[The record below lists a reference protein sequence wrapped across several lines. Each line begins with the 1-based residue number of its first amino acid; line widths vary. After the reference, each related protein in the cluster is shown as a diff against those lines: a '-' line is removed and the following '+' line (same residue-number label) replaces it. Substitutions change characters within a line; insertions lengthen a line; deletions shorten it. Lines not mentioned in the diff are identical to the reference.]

1 MKILNDFGI
10 NKSRSSKN
18 QTLLI
23 TIELILSLNLHAT
36 NICKSSKKVVK
47 MGGIAL

>member
-1 MKILNDFGI
+1 MKILNGFEI

-23 TIELILSLNLHAT
+23 IIKLILSLNLHAR
-36 NICKSSKKVVK
+36 NICKTSKKVVK